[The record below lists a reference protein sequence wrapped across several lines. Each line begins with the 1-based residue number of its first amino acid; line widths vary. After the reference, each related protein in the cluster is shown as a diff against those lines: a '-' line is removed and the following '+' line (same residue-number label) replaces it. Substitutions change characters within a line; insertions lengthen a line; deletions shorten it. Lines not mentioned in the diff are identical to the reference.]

1 MIHLILLER
10 HRLQAT
16 LARGVVVEFDMD
28 RFKRNKKE
36 KKKKWKSTLIILKL
50 KTVDYHEIN
59 AAYFVIPEKHKTSPT
74 QIKWE
79 YTFVFETGVPSN
91 LLY

>member
-28 RFKRNKKE
+28 RFKRNK

-79 YTFVFETGVPSN
+79 YTFVFEIGVPSN